1 MQRRKTLINGLANS
15 NICTKETAKEIL
27 NKMNLPENTRG
38 ETLSMEQFA
47 QIANILYEE

>member
-1 MQRRKTLINGLANS
+1 MQRRKTLINGLANN

-47 QIANILYEE
+47 QIANMLCKE